1 MTGKTKK
8 YIINA
13 NEIIGSDKMYDEELN
28 EIINKAS
35 NVVVIKVYNKLIRTE
50 QLKGGIIISKKYI
63 AEELNL
69 SEQSVRN
76 AIRLLKDD
84 GYITETK
91 FQGQT
96 QFILNH
102 LTKEKPAESVEKVEK
117 PQPKQEVIRKGGKT
131 VTRMM
136 VEGF

>member
-1 MTGKTKK
+1 
-8 YIINA
+8 
-13 NEIIGSDKMYDEELN
+13 MYEEELN
-28 EIINKAS
+28 EIINKS
-35 NVVVIKVYNKLIRTE
+35 NNVIVIKVYNKLIRTE

-63 AEELNL
+63 AEELNI

-76 AIRLLKDD
+76 AIRVLKAD

-102 LTKEKPAESVEKVEK
+102 LANVKPVNEDEKQEN
-117 PQPKQEVIRKGGKT
+117 PQPKQEVVRKGGKT
-131 VTRMM
+131 VIRTIIPD
-136 VEGF
+136 F

>member
-1 MTGKTKK
+1 
-8 YIINA
+8 
-13 NEIIGSDKMYDEELN
+13 MYEEELN

-63 AEELNL
+63 AEELNV

-76 AIRLLKDD
+76 AIRALKAD

-96 QFILNH
+96 QFILNQIANVN
-102 LTKEKPAESVEKVEK
+102 TKKNLNDNVKSKENNQSR
-117 PQPKQEVIRKGGKT
+117 QEIIKKGGKT

>member
-1 MTGKTKK
+1 
-8 YIINA
+8 
-13 NEIIGSDKMYDEELN
+13 MYDEELN
-28 EIINKAS
+28 EIINNAS

-63 AEELNL
+63 AKELNL

-76 AIRLLKDD
+76 AIRLLKAD

-96 QFILNH
+96 QFILNK
-102 LTKEKPAESVEKVEK
+102 LDESVKENSVKEEKEQINQ
-117 PQPKQEVIRKGGKT
+117 QPKQEVVRKGGKT
-131 VTRMM
+131 VIRTMIPD
-136 VEGF
+136 F